1 MQQLQ
6 KLMVSSNKLHL
17 ATNQKSEFV
26 IKMNHQIKWELKT
39 FGRDE
44 KCCGYWRHK
53 KAGMIALLWEQSLY
67 KMPLHHQY

>member
-44 KCCGYWRHK
+44 KCCGY
-53 KAGMIALLWEQSLY
+53 
-67 KMPLHHQY
+67 